1 MTNSKRN
8 ARRKTSPDVDI
19 IDISGDE
26 PTIMSLQSL
35 PHAETQSSS
44 FEMKSRKVSL
54 SPRGKTRL
62 DKSYADR
69 EKTSSS
75 GEILL
80 SRNDSLGSGS
90 SLLTQP
96 LPQCSLGLMADN
108 NWKIPRKNNSKLEGN
123 NINVDRAPQQQSPS
137 KNYAHESQTTYAV
150 KKIYEDS
157 NIGGNIVG
165 NTTFVSSSQETVVA
179 EERTVACQDV
189 QHTIT
194 QPSKAS
200 SIDSSMCERKEN
212 IGDHEEFVST
222 AASHDAANSQQIA
235 QPKKRS
241 RLKMQKQKRSS
252 TQASQQVSSS
262 SSSQSSAEN
271 NQLPAQSIAPSSK
284 GENKSQLPAEN
295 GTPIAGNISF
305 EHPESAIKAMVALGM
320 SGVSSAD
327 TSSTIQQKYD
337 VPQSHQITKDEVTI
351 AALAESKING
361 RRSSRKRKK
370 YNYEEQYNKEG
381 ELVTGPVIDKLLV
394 TNVDVD
400 NIILN
405 NKNKSKKD
413 KSKKKKR
420 GRPPKAAAVEEQPES
435 TINNIAA
442 LESRLATDV
451 APSAGDKALVVPN
464 SENLTQANH
473 IADNKTIA
481 AETTTSPNN
490 TQKSPRLA
498 TDVAPSAGDKSLVV
512 LNSENLTQANR
523 IADNKTIAAETTTS
537 PNNTQKSP
545 RKRKKRK
552 RVDASADCKKMDPPV
567 AQKLEENEC
576 SDKIARNAV
585 TPEKDIKTACS
596 SKPMTK
602 PPESNPCKTSNEI
615 TAAKVKPSVQPKPM
629 KKRKM
634 TYQDQVLNKMI
645 VSTKPFNMKKLVQAT
660 RSSSDAAIN
669 FVLLS
674 LIDKELV
681 IKKEFPKGK
690 VLYWANLDMSLN
702 NKDIINALGG
712 RGGSLASDEEIR
724 LCTGEKVS
732 LENKLSHVEKQRE
745 SLLNQP
751 TNSELDAHI
760 TELENQISGFENRA
774 REAKEFIADKGG
786 KTLGVEGTKKKI
798 NKMRSVWKLRKEK
811 CSDFMEN
818 LADAMDKSM
827 KDVSKVLDVEKDEAV
842 GVKMP
847 PRHF

>member
-490 TQKSPRLA
+490 TQKSPR
-498 TDVAPSAGDKSLVV
+498 
-512 LNSENLTQANR
+512 
-523 IADNKTIAAETTTS
+523 
-537 PNNTQKSP
+537 
-545 RKRKKRK
+545 KRKKRK

-602 PPESNPCKTSNEI
+602 PPESNPCKSSNEI

-847 PRHF
+847 PRHFL

>member
-490 TQKSPRLA
+490 TQKSPR
-498 TDVAPSAGDKSLVV
+498 
-512 LNSENLTQANR
+512 
-523 IADNKTIAAETTTS
+523 
-537 PNNTQKSP
+537 
-545 RKRKKRK
+545 KRKKRK

-847 PRHF
+847 PRHFL

>member
-284 GENKSQLPAEN
+284 GENKLQLPAEN

-451 APSAGDKALVVPN
+451 APSAGDK
-464 SENLTQANH
+464 S
-473 IADNKTIA
+473 
-481 AETTTSPNN
+481 SM
-490 TQKSPRLA
+490 
-498 TDVAPSAGDKSLVV
+498 V

-602 PPESNPCKTSNEI
+602 PPESNPCKSSNEI

-847 PRHF
+847 PRHFL